1 MKAPHPPK
9 ANPHRGYSSV
19 GQEKLS
25 MVKDYEKG
33 GEREAIEVR
42 DLKVTLFPY
51 LQSQLTC

>member
-33 GEREAIEVR
+33 GEREVIEVR